1 MSENPLRLLLRKKS
15 CLRVMETVNAL
26 EAIIIQEL
34 SKDNKGFDALW
45 FSGLCHAAWKGMPDD
60 ESMPLEMKLDTLREI
75 RRVCGMPIIADCD
88 TGGTPDELC
97 HCILELGGLVS
108 AVVVEDKKGVKRNSL
123 YGSSVKQHM
132 EEISVFADK
141 LKQSAVSAEKTDIML
156 FARIESFICGETEEN
171 ALQRAERYISAGA
184 DGIVIHSIRPDGGD
198 AFAFAEKLRK
208 AYKNVP
214 IIMIPTVYS
223 GFTFGEL
230 RDKGANIVIYANQL
244 TRSAVMAMEKT
255 AKVILADGRSR
266 FADDNY
272 CVPPKKILRMIEG
285 EQE

>member
-1 MSENPLRLLLRKKS
+1 MSENPLRPLLRKKP
-15 CLRVMETVNAL
+15 CLRVIETVNAL
-26 EAIIIQEL
+26 EAIIIREL

-60 ESMPLEMKLDTLREI
+60 ESMPLETKLDTLREI
-75 RRVCGMPIIADCD
+75 GRVSSMPLIADCD

-97 HCILELGGLVS
+97 RCISELGGLVS

-132 EEISVFADK
+132 EDMSVFADK
-141 LKQSAVSAEKTDIML
+141 LKQAAVSAEKSDIML
-156 FARIESFICGETEEN
+156 FARIESFICGETEEI
-171 ALQRAERYISAGA
+171 ALERAEKYVSAGA
-184 DGIVIHSIRPDGGD
+184 EGIVIHSICPDGGD

-223 GFTFGEL
+223 RFTFEEL
-230 RDKGANIVIYANQL
+230 QDKGANIVIYANQL

-255 AKVILADGRSR
+255 AKSILADGCSR